1 MHSLDLL
8 TNLTLGDG
16 ALMLSSPWKPIV
28 YMLPFLPWA
37 WIVSKVFDKHAAQ
50 YYLPQ
55 ENWNLIHLTV
65 GLVAFLG
72 GLALPLLLNLEA
84 GWAFWAG
91 WGLMILLLAG
101 DVAAFVLITN
111 KDERVPDGRELTLDF
126 SRFRDAKASKAA
138 AKRQGTV
145 ALVLKGPDKKAVE
158 APMAET
164 PEFEVR
170 TAAEALYQK
179 MMAMKG
185 SQVDLAPSAKDA
197 YQASFLVDGVRQTG
211 DVMPAPAALKVI
223 DFWKSCAKLDVNE
236 RRKKL
241 TGDVSVEE
249 GEARHKVRVQTSGT
263 QAGMRATLLLDPE
276 HAVRRKEKDL
286 GLLEGQAGE
295 LKALVADQKGV
306 VLLAG
311 LADGGRTTTLYSII
325 KMHDAYTQNVQTVE
339 LEQQDSLEG
348 ARQNVW
354 EAAADG
360 PEFSTL
366 VRSILRRDPDV
377 LGIAELPDANTAKE
391 VAKADPERTRVYVA
405 LRTDSAATAIN
416 TWMKTV
422 GDAEQAA
429 KVLRGV
435 VVNRLVR
442 KLCGN
447 CKVAY
452 QPSPEMVKK
461 LGLPPDKVKQ
471 LFKKGGQVLIKNKP
485 EVCPACNGVG
495 YLGQEGLWE
504 VYKFSDE
511 DRALVRKGDLSTL
524 FKVEMRKRN
533 VPTIQQVAL
542 RKAVDGTT
550 SVEELA
556 RLSGGE
562 GASAAPASS
571 PAPAPAKAPTP
582 TA

>member
-1 MHSLDLL
+1 MHSLELL
-8 TNLTLGDG
+8 TQLTLGEG
-16 ALMLSSPWKPIV
+16 GLILSSPWKPIV
-28 YMLPFLPWA
+28 YMLPFIPWA
-37 WIVSKVFDKHAAQ
+37 WIVSKVFDKHAAA
-50 YYLPQ
+50 YYLPR
-55 ENWNLIHLTV
+55 ENWNLAHLTV

-72 GLALPLLLNLEA
+72 GLALPMLLNLEA
-84 GWAFWAG
+84 GWSFWAG
-91 WGLMILLLAG
+91 WGLMVLLLAL
-101 DVAAFVLITN
+101 DVAAFVMITN
-111 KDERVPDGRELTLDF
+111 KDERVPDGRELTLDL
-126 SRFRDAKASKAA
+126 SRFREAKASKAA
-138 AKRQGTV
+138 ARRQGTV
-145 ALVLKGPDKKAVE
+145 ALVLKGPDKKVVE
-158 APMAET
+158 APLAET

-170 TAAEALYQK
+170 SAAEGLYQK
-179 MMAMKG
+179 LMAIKG
-185 SQVDLAPSAKDA
+185 SQLDLAPSAKDA
-197 YQASFLVDGVRQTG
+197 YQVSFLVDGMRQAG
-211 DVMPAPAALKVI
+211 DVMPAAAALKVI
-223 DFWKSCAKLDVNE
+223 DFWKSCAKLDVSE

-241 TGDVSVEE
+241 TGDVGVEE
-249 GEARHKVRVQTSGT
+249 GEARHKLRVQTSGT

-286 GLLEGQAGE
+286 GLLGPQAAE
-295 LKALVADQKGV
+295 PKALVADQKGV

-311 LADGGRTTTLYSII
+311 VPDGGRTTTLYAII

-339 LEQQDSLEG
+339 LEQQDTLEG

-377 LGIAELPDANTAKE
+377 LGIAELPDASTAKE
-391 VAKADPERTRVYVA
+391 VAKADAERTRVYVA
-405 LRTDSAATAIN
+405 LRTESPATAIN
-416 TWMKTV
+416 TWLKAV
-422 GDAEQAA
+422 GDAEQAS

-452 QPSPEMVKK
+452 QPSPDMVKK

-471 LFKKGGQVLIKNKP
+471 LYKKGGQVLIKNKP

-504 VYKFSDE
+504 VYTFNDE
-511 DRALVRKGDLSTL
+511 DRSLVRKGDLSTL

-542 RKAVDGTT
+542 RKAVDGIT

-556 RLSGGE
+556 RLSSGGE
-562 GASAAPASS
+562 GAAPSAPPTPAS
-571 PAPAPAKAPTP
+571 PGKAATP
-582 TA
+582 SA